1 MKKPPHLSKGDSLSE
16 AARLMIESSIRELP
30 VFERKN
36 LVGFVTD
43 ENIIHTSVLEK
54 WGNKKSS
61 RVHDTKAFSS

>member
-30 VFERKN
+30 VFEGKN

-54 WGNKKSS
+54 W
-61 RVHDTKAFSS
+61 